1 MHTTTDPLLTRAE
14 IVARLRISS
23 ETMRRWVRDKRIPP
37 PDVDITQKSQQW
49 KLSTL
54 HAAGLR
60 I

>member
-1 MHTTTDPLLTRAE
+1 MTQDILLTRAE

-23 ETMRRWVRDKRIPP
+23 ETFRRWCAANKVPP
-37 PDVDITQKSQQW
+37 PDVSLTRKTQQW